1 MSSAPVLPYPQA
13 VAIQTLSAIA
23 ILISLPP
30 LVLHWK
36 NRNFPA
42 ASLICWFLV
51 LDLFNITNAFIWPGD
66 DIENWWDGEG
76 LCDVE
81 VKILTG
87 AYAAIPG
94 TLVCIFRNLAAV
106 LDTRRATL
114 VPTKRQR
121 RQSHGIELMFCLG
134 IPLITALLHMVYQ
147 GNRYFIFAISGCVT
161 GLDESW
167 VSLALGYI
175 WPLVICLIGN
185 YYCGLVLYR
194 LHRYRSQFGDII
206 RSANSGLNKS
216 RFLRLFSLSFV
227 MMLALTPTQAFMVY
241 RNISLNLPW
250 HSYSWTYIH
259 DYAWYE
265 IVKVPTNGEVFFDRW
280 IPVIAGFM
288 SFIFFGCGKDA
299 LSMYRSIL
307 RFFGLDCC
315 FRTPQSS
322 SAGSFA
328 QNTSRS
334 SGSRVR
340 LLFARNSKQN
350 ARGIA
355 NTSCRTDSSNGSYE
369 DIEKGSPP
377 SEPSKRPGR
386 FSWPKSPFSWLRHP
400 FSSSSHKGIPSAPR
414 LAVPSNTVSTSAWA
428 GSSQS
433 RGSIDLNTSPT
444 QKDFIRV
451 KQVIRQESKV
461 RV

>member
-42 ASLICWFLV
+42 ASLIY
-51 LDLFNITNAFIWPGD
+51 

-121 RQSHGIELMFCLG
+121 RQSHGIELMFCS
-134 IPLITALLHMVYQ
+134 

-250 HSYSWTYIH
+250 HSYSWTTSTIMH
-259 DYAWYE
+259 
-265 IVKVPTNGEVFFDRW
+265 
-280 IPVIAGFM
+280 GFM

-334 SGSRVR
+334 SGSRR
-340 LLFARNSKQN
+340 DCEYFLP
-350 ARGIA
+350 
-355 NTSCRTDSSNGSYE
+355 Y
-369 DIEKGSPP
+369 
-377 SEPSKRPGR
+377 R
-386 FSWPKSPFSWLRHP
+386 FQQR
-400 FSSSSHKGIPSAPR
+400 
-414 LAVPSNTVSTSAWA
+414 
-428 GSSQS
+428 
-433 RGSIDLNTSPT
+433 
-444 QKDFIRV
+444 
-451 KQVIRQESKV
+451 
-461 RV
+461 